1 MGVTIFIEGD
11 KKKSSFHQL
20 RLGFQEFFR
29 TGLPNHKLPKIE
41 MCGSRKETYEDFC
54 NAIKK
59 DSSNFHILLV
69 DSEGPVTK
77 TPWKHLW
84 SSDKWKNCGS
94 SDENCHLMVQMM
106 ESWFYADVAT
116 LIGYYGKRFVG
127 KHIPKTTNVEVVA
140 KRDVEHALKMATR
153 NTKMGEYHKIQ
164 HASELLQKLDVT
176 LVRSKAQH
184 CDDLFNTLQNYLKPH
199 N

>member
-1 MGVTIFIEGD
+1 
-11 KKKSSFHQL
+11 
-20 RLGFQEFFR
+20 
-29 TGLPNHKLPKIE
+29 
-41 MCGSRKETYEDFC
+41 MCGSRRETYEDFC
-54 NAIKK
+54 SAIKK

-77 TPWKHLW
+77 TPWEQLW
-84 SSDKWKNCGS
+84 LSDKWRNCGS

-116 LIGYYGKRFVG
+116 LICYYGKEFVR
-127 KHIPKTTNVEVVA
+127 KHISKTTNVEGVA

-153 NTKMGEYHKIQ
+153 NTEMGEYHKIK
-164 HASELLQKLDVT
+164 HASELLQKLNVT